1 MSSLARES
9 NPSDASARPKRQVR
23 LFETDGVDLSACVAD
38 RESIA
43 GVIPHRYEMA
53 LLDKIVWASED
64 YTRGIGSV
72 RVTGEEFWVRGHFPN
87 RPMLPGVLMVEAGAQ
102 LSCWLWQKRQTKPCL
117 AAFLRIEN
125 AVFRQSVTVGD
136 EMFVLCREIKATP
149 RRFFTDIQG
158 IVNDQICFEAK
169 ISGMNIGEL

>member
-9 NPSDASARPKRQVR
+9 NPDAPARPERSR
-23 LFETDGVDLSACVAD
+23 LIDLTPVDLASTVATRAD
-38 RESIA
+38 IEEI
-43 GVIPHRYEMA
+43 IPHRYEMA
-53 LLDKIVWASED
+53 LLDRIVWANAD
-64 YTRGIGSV
+64 FTLGVGSV
-72 RVTGEEFWVRGHFPN
+72 RVTGEEFWVRGHFPS

-102 LSCWLWQKRQTKPCL
+102 LACWLWNKRQPAPRL

-136 EMFVLCREIKATP
+136 EMFVLCKEIKATP

-169 ISGMNIGEL
+169 ISGMNIGEA

>member
-9 NPSDASARPKRQVR
+9 EPGSPARPGRQSF
-23 LFETDGVDLSACVAD
+23 LFDIDGVDLSACLAD
-38 RESIA
+38 RDTIA
-43 GVIPHRYEMA
+43 GVIPHRFEMA
-53 LLDKIVWASED
+53 LLDKIVWASGD

-72 RVTGEEFWVRGHFPN
+72 CVTGEEFWVRGHFPN

-102 LSCWLWQKRQTKPCL
+102 LSCWLWQKRQPKPCL

-136 EMFVLCREIKATP
+136 EMFVLCQEIKATP

-158 IVNDQICFEAK
+158 LVNGQVCFEAR
-169 ISGMNIGEL
+169 ISGMNIGAA

>member
-1 MSSLARES
+1 MSALLHTRE
-9 NPSDASARPKRQVR
+9 
-23 LFETDGVDLSACVAD
+23 E
-38 RESIA
+38 IA
-43 GVIPHRYEMA
+43 EIIPHRFEMA
-53 LLDKIVWASED
+53 LLDKIVWASAD
-64 YTRGIGSV
+64 YTQGVGSV

-102 LSCWLWQKRQTKPCL
+102 LSCWLWNKRQPAPRI

-125 AVFRQSVTVGD
+125 AVFRQSVSVGA
-136 EMFVLCREIKATP
+136 EMFVLCKEIKATP

-169 ISGMNIGEL
+169 ISGMNIGEA

>member
-9 NPSDASARPKRQVR
+9 NPDAPARAKQAP
-23 LFETDGVDLSACVAD
+23 LFDLTGIDLAGTHST
-38 RESIA
+38 REEIA
-43 GVIPHRYEMA
+43 ATIPHRAEMA

-64 YTRGIGSV
+64 HTKGIASV
-72 RVTGEEFWVRGHFPN
+72 QVTGEEFWVRGHFPH

-102 LSCWLWQKRQTKPCL
+102 LSCWLWQKRQPKPCL

-125 AVFRQSVTVGD
+125 AVFRQSVTVGH
-136 EMFVLCREIKATP
+136 EMFVLCKEIKATP

-158 IVNDQICFEAK
+158 LVNNQICFEAR
-169 ISGMNIGEL
+169 ISGMNMGEI